1 MTNARDAGGTIDE
14 TGADDASPWRLPASS
29 GAGRVCLI
37 VTELDRVTAFYRD
50 VVGLSVLSGTNDRTS
65 LGVDGEPLIELRADP
80 DAPERGRTE
89 AGLFH
94 TAIRVPSRAAL
105 ADALARIREEWRL
118 DGASDHHVSEALYLT
133 DPEGNGVE
141 IYCDRPREAWP
152 IDDQGRVEMDTLP
165 LDLGDLA
172 ATATGTNAAPSGT
185 DLGHVHLEATDLGAA
200 REFYADALG
209 LNRRQRMGASALF
222 LAAGDYHHH
231 VGLNTWNGRSA
242 PRSGRGL
249 AWFELRVP
257 APALATLQSRLE
269 AVTDVEKRSDGSL
282 AAAAPDGLELRLAAE
297 R

>member
-105 ADALARIREEWRL
+105 ADALERLAERRYVLDSGGVLGVFAYHPPLAERIRRL
-118 DGASDHHVSEALYLT
+118 
-133 DPEGNGVE
+133 
-141 IYCDRPREAWP
+141 R
-152 IDDQGRVEMDTLP
+152 
-165 LDLGDLA
+165 
-172 ATATGTNAAPSGT
+172 AAP
-185 DLGHVHLEATDLGAA
+185 
-200 REFYADALG
+200 
-209 LNRRQRMGASALF
+209 
-222 LAAGDYHHH
+222 
-231 VGLNTWNGRSA
+231 A
-242 PRSGRGL
+242 PERD
-249 AWFELRVP
+249 
-257 APALATLQSRLE
+257 SR
-269 AVTDVEKRSDGSL
+269 AVEV
-282 AAAAPDGLELRLAAE
+282 
-297 R
+297 